1 VVVDDTCLFNDR
13 LREWEDFYNFSPA
26 A

>member
-1 VVVDDTCLFNDR
+1 VVDDTCLFNDR